1 MALIEY
7 RRLQSGN
14 LTENGLSEISS
25 TPHLHVNLTL
35 VKLCVPELPGRDV
48 LDIHGFQNEPVQN
61 EPVAHVSCWILDFH
75 FNLSVVASSFS
86 GCSSSPG
93 RSQALVPASGL
104 TCVTHLLLM
113 ITSGLFKISAER
125 GSLPGHCANPGSP
138 VLPRAHFK
146 RCIISFVQTSLD
158 PCLLPVPVD
167 LVWMS
172 VSVSEP
178 LSWIRLCGVLCEEEC
193 GRFITRDL
201 LLDSLEPVST
211 CHCMYVSHLVSAV
224 NKSLTVCVTSLMFLV
239 SFVFPS
245 TSLCE

>member
-14 LTENGLSEISS
+14 LTEDGLSEISS
-25 TPHLHVNLTL
+25 TAHLHVNLTL

-48 LDIHGFQNEPVQN
+48 LDIHGFQNEPV
-61 EPVAHVSCWILDFH
+61 VHFSCWILDFH

-93 RSQALVPASGL
+93 RSQALVPASVL

-138 VLPRAHFK
+138 VLPCARFK

-158 PCLLPVPVD
+158 LVPVD

-178 LSWIRLCGVLCEEEC
+178 LSWIRFCGVLCEEEC
-193 GRFITRDL
+193 GRFLARDL
-201 LLDSLEPVST
+201 LLDTLEPVST
-211 CHCMYVSHLVSAV
+211 CHCMYVCISPG
-224 NKSLTVCVTSLMFLV
+224 VC
-239 SFVFPS
+239 
-245 TSLCE
+245 CK